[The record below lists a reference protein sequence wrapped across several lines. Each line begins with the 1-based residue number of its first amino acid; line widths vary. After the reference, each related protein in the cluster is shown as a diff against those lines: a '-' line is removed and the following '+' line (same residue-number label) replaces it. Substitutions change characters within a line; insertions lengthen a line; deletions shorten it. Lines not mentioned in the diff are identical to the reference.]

1 MLAKSRRKL
10 IIPFLA
16 PGLILYLVFFIYPA
30 IRAFILSLYDWSGF
44 NLPATF
50 VGIKNY
56 QQLLQD
62 ERYLTTVKTTL
73 TIFIIGGIF
82 IFALAFL
89 FSAMLGAGLRG
100 KKFFRAVFF
109 FPNVVAP
116 IALTTFWA
124 FVYNNK
130 FGLLN
135 SILHLFG
142 LDSLILAWTD
152 PQRILS
158 SVLVALIWLYTG
170 YFLVILLAGVDKIPT
185 EIYDAARVD
194 GANPFQ
200 MFVQVTIPLMW
211 DVIGVALI
219 LWMITALK
227 QFEFLYAF
235 GGGTAIR
242 PEIWTMPIY
251 LVIMGFGKRDPIFR
265 LGYASAIGVTLLA
278 LVVIFAVI
286 MRRFLRRET
295 VQF

>member
-1 MLAKSRRKL
+1 MLAKDRRKL

-30 IRAFILSLYDWSGF
+30 IRAFALSFYDWSGF
-44 NLPATF
+44 NLPIKY
-50 VGIKNY
+50 VGFNNY
-56 QQLLQD
+56 VQLIHD
-62 ERYLTTVKTTL
+62 DRYITTVKTTL

-82 IFALAFL
+82 IFGLAFI
-89 FSAMLGAGLRG
+89 FSAILGSGIKG

-116 IALTTFWA
+116 IALTTFWG

-135 SILHLFG
+135 SLMRLFG
-142 LDSLILAWTD
+142 LDKLILSWTD
-152 PQRILS
+152 PQLILY
-158 SVLVALIWLYTG
+158 SVMVALIWLYTG
-170 YFLVILLAGVDKIPT
+170 YYLVILLAGVDKIPT

-194 GANPFQ
+194 GANAFQ
-200 MFVQVTIPLMW
+200 MFIQVTIPLMW
-211 DVIGVALI
+211 DVIGVALV

-235 GGGTAIR
+235 GGGTQVR
-242 PEIWTMPIY
+242 SEIWTMPIY

-265 LGYASAIGVTLLA
+265 LGYASAIGVTLLI

-286 MRRFLRRET
+286 MRRFLRRDV